1 MYMHICILFCISGQT
16 EWAEV
21 RLQRMIEEHQV
32 VVHELEAEK
41 KERQR
46 LSEVQKCA
54 RSMISPQ
61 LYISDDD

>member
-1 MYMHICILFCISGQT
+1 M
-16 EWAEV
+16 